1 MNSLSSPTK
10 ILIENQRERID
21 EKNNGKNN
29 GKTILGFKLQVQHHS
44 TVESSKENR
53 SESRD

>member
-1 MNSLSSPTK
+1 MNSLSSPRK